1 MLPVPLRAFW
11 SALCDLGPICRRTH
25 WGAVVA
31 DPNCPDVWDANNA
44 SVLEP
49 GPALTAVEVRA
60 ALHPVLQEAGAT
72 HEHIEAWGAGPDLP
86 LVRELAAS
94 GGRRDPDVEMVLLGT
109 PADPPRHVE
118 VRELTDPDAGFLSW
132 YRASKNEFGERLRED
147 VLDQLLER
155 DLRVFLPAGLRWFV
169 GHLDG
174 ERAGYTS
181 VLSLAG
187 AAYLDGVVTMPPFR
201 GRGVATATVLTAA
214 RASLDGGDT
223 VVHLLAGE
231 GGRPRR
237 LYERLGFRTVGRV
250 ESFTR
255 PMPPA

>member
-11 SALCDLGPICRRTH
+11 SALFELSPICRRAP

-31 DPNCPDVWDANNA
+31 DPSCPDVWDANNA
-44 SVLEP
+44 SVLESRP
-49 GPALTAVEVRA
+49 GLRAEEVRA
-60 ALHPVLQEAGAT
+60 ALLPVLREAGAT
-72 HEHIEAWGAGPDLP
+72 HEHIEVWGARRDLP
-86 LVRELAAS
+86 LVGELTAA
-94 GGRRDPDVEMVLLGT
+94 GGRRDPDVEMVLLGP

-118 VRELTDPDAGFLSW
+118 VREMTDPDAGFLAW
-132 YRASKNEFGERLRED
+132 YRASKNEFGERLHED

-155 DLRVFLPAGLRWFV
+155 DLRIFLPAGLRWFV

-174 ERAGYTS
+174 ERAGYTT
-181 VLSLAG
+181 VLGLQG
-187 AAYLDGVVTMPPFR
+187 AAYLDAVVTMPPFR

-214 RASLDGGDT
+214 RASLQAENAL
-223 VVHLLAGE
+223 VHLLAGE
-231 GGRPRR
+231 REPPRR

-255 PMPPA
+255 PMQPA